1 METPI
6 KTIPLNDLHAALGG
20 KMVPFAGYM
29 MPVRYSSDM
38 EEHLSVRQGVG
49 VFDVSHMGEFFV
61 EGPQSLALIQKVTSN
76 DASTLVIGQ
85 AQYSCYPNEVG
96 GIVDDLIVYKMA
108 EEKYMLVVNASNI
121 DKDWA
126 WINSHN
132 TMGARLRNASDEYCL
147 FAVQGPK
154 AAAAMQVLTSVSLSD
169 IKFYHFEIGDF
180 AGIADVIISGT
191 GYTGAGGFEIY
202 VKNADAERVWKKIF
216 EAGAS
221 YGIQPIGLGARDTL
235 RLEMGYCLYGND
247 ITDTTSPIEA
257 GLGWITKFTK
267 DFTNSEALK
276 QQKEAGVS
284 RKLVGFVMQ
293 ERGIP
298 RGHYPIVTDVGEV
311 IGEVSSGTQS
321 PSMGLGIGM
330 GYVQTAYSKVGTE
343 IYIQIRNK
351 NLKAQI
357 EKFPLYKG

>member
-1 METPI
+1 
-6 KTIPLNDLHAALGG
+6 
-20 KMVPFAGYM
+20 
-29 MPVRYSSDM
+29 
-38 EEHLSVRQGVG
+38 
-49 VFDVSHMGEFFV
+49 
-61 EGPQSLALIQKVTSN
+61 
-76 DASTLVIGQ
+76 
-85 AQYSCYPNEVG
+85 
-96 GIVDDLIVYKMA
+96 MA

-298 RGHYPIVTDVGEV
+298 RGHYPIVTDAGEV